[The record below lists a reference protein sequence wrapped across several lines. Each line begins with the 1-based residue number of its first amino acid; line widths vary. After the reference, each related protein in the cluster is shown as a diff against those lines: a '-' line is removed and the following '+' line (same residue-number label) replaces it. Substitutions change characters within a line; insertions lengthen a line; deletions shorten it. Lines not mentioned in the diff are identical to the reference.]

1 MEQISIGCVV
11 KLKSGSPNMTV
22 TGYGKKYGAGK
33 ILINLEEDKEQVKCQ
48 WFDAT
53 GTLQQDTFPV
63 ASLQLA

>member
-1 MEQISIGCVV
+1 MEQILLGSVV
-11 KLKSGSPNMTV
+11 KLKSGSPPMTV
-22 TGYGKKYGAGK
+22 TGYGKKYGAGT
-33 ILINLEEDKEQVKCQ
+33 ILINLVEDKEQVKCQ